1 MKQVNRNDECPECGH
16 SDEDEN
22 GLTEL
27 KFVGIEFDA
36 KKIPYQ
42 QEELNRCLQAKYR
55 IVERVQTQTGLVF
68 VLGKTSKTSSLE
80 ELEEAE
86 NCFPKLDE
94 LPNPLESLP
103 RGSEVA

>member
-27 KFVGIEFDA
+27 RFVGIEFDA

-42 QEELNRCLQAKYR
+42 QQELNRCLQAKYR
-55 IVERVQTQTGLVF
+55 IVERVQTPTGLVF
-68 VLGKTSKTSSLE
+68 V
-80 ELEEAE
+80 
-86 NCFPKLDE
+86 
-94 LPNPLESLP
+94 NPLGPAIPVVEIHNLLLDNLCKFLT
-103 RGSEVA
+103 

>member
-27 KFVGIEFDA
+27 RFVGIEFDA
-36 KKIPYQ
+36 KKIPY
-42 QEELNRCLQAKYR
+42 RCLQAKYR